1 MKMDIIRIAILSQ
14 TQMDAQP
21 DTSSQIQ
28 FMQPDT
34 IVCSQIQQNS
44 ARYVQPDTTYSA
56 RYVQPDTKYSARY
69 NCLQPDTTIRSQ
81 IHPARYKIFSQIQ
94 LFVDR

>member
-44 ARYVQPDTTYSA
+44 ARYVQPDT
-56 RYVQPDTKYSARY
+56 KYSARY
-69 NCLQPDTTIRSQ
+69 NCLQPDTTILSQ